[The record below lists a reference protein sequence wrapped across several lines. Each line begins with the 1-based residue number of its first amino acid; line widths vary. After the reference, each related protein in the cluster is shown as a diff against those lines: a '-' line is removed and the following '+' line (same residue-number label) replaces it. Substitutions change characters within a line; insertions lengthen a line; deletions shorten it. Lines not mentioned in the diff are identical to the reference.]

1 MNHLFL
7 ISLYFFADN
16 KSNGS
21 KQTFKPV
28 KNIKLKIPTIESSSS
43 STTSSSSTVNSP
55 QKTDESSN
63 EVEFVSTNVLTP
75 TTDTTT
81 FIAPAAP
88 PVEIEPSMSPL
99 SEILQ
104 QIQDGSN
111 ELPEITDCSLSS
123 EHFKEVQKLIKSF
136 EDVERSQVN
145 CRGE

>member
-1 MNHLFL
+1 ML
-7 ISLYFFADN
+7 INNVIISFCADN

-21 KQTFKPV
+21 AQILNPIKK
-28 KNIKLKIPTIESSSS
+28 IKLKIPAIDSSSS

-63 EVEFVSTNVLTP
+63 EVEFISTNSLTP
-75 TTDTTT
+75 TKATTT

-88 PVEIEPSMSPL
+88 TVEIEPSMSPL

-111 ELPEITDCSLSS
+111 ELPEITECSLSS

-136 EDVERSQVN
+136 EDVERFQVN
-145 CRGE
+145 CRGK